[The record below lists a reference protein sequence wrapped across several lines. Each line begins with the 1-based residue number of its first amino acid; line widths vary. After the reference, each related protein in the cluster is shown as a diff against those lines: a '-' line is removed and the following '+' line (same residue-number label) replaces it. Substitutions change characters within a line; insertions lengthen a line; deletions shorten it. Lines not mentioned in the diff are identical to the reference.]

1 MSPDRYDSRRR
12 GVWSHWVPL
21 AVTLTVATAGVAAWA
36 WSQHKD
42 SSEDEHEPGLD
53 YDNADYGDNPVYGV
67 SRDGRPPQQPPR
79 SQGPPTDHESVGVV
93 TAPSDVSG
101 WGARMS
107 GALRRTPSP
116 QQFIETGGKSVA
128 AGFAAAGA
136 AMGKALSSIRE
147 EDKTYGNSNPWSEE
161 ADAKADRGPLGSA
174 RGRKTVAIVV
184 SADSPLAEVDSSGFV
199 EHAVRPGDD
208 QCGPYAN
215 RYSRF
220 SLIFLDITTFLK

>member
-1 MSPDRYDSRRR
+1 MSPNRNDSRRH

-36 WSQHKD
+36 WSQRKD
-42 SSEDEHEPGLD
+42 SSEEDHEPGLD
-53 YDNADYGDNPVYGV
+53 YDNADYGDNPAYGA

-79 SQGPPTDHESVGVV
+79 PQGPPTDHESVGVA

-116 QQFIETGGKSVA
+116 QQFFDATGKNVA

-147 EDKTYGNSNPWSEE
+147 DEGNNPWSEE
-161 ADAKADRGPLGSA
+161 ADAKADRAPLGNA

-184 SADSPLAEVDSSGFV
+184 SADSPLAEADSNGYI
-199 EHAVRPGDD
+199 EHAVRWT
-208 QCGPYAN
+208 QKRTKKYC
-215 RYSRF
+215 
-220 SLIFLDITTFLK
+220 